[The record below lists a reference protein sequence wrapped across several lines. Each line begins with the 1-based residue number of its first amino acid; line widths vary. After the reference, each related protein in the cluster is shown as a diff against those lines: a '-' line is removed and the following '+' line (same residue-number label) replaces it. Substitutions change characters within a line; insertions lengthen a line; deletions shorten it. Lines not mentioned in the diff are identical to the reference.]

1 MIDQVSNVAHGPHF
15 LKSFAISMQNLP
27 YFFLKHGLWT
37 LKDNLLEA
45 LGINAEKF
53 EQFLKNQGFF
63 SFRK

>member
-1 MIDQVSNVAHGPHF
+1 M
-15 LKSFAISMQNLP
+15 
-27 YFFLKHGLWT
+27 KHGLWT
-37 LKDNLLEA
+37 LKDTLLEA